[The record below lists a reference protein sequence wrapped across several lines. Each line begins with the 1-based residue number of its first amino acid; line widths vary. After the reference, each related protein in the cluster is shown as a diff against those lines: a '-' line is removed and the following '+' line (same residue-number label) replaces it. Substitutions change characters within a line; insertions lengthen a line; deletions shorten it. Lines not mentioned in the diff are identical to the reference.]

1 MEAQSENNTERRMA
15 VDIAR
20 VLAAAAVVWIHVV
33 DCDASRTYLA
43 LCRFA
48 VPFFTCV
55 AVYFVLQKAT
65 TTRNTSFSNYCAQ
78 RAVRLYVPFLIWALF
93 YLAVRMTKHA
103 VAGVG
108 SPITLSPA
116 VLLNGTAHHLWFLPF
131 ICLVSIIVFAMG
143 RLLIGA
149 SHTQL
154 RWLSGTLFVAG
165 TAIAFGPDP
174 VDIRAEEAPITYFAD
189 HALDTLPSVF
199 FGAAVFCLGPLRS
212 SPFWLRAS
220 LLATA
225 VLCAVWEF
233 WDSGLMVGPH
243 VAGASLLLMSITQPN
258 RAWMTPVAQWANL
271 AFVVYL
277 VHVVFVEGLDVIEQ
291 RFGGVDSL
299 SADVSVWALAL
310 VASALTA
317 KFLSRMRSFRWVFP
331 Q

>member
-1 MEAQSENNTERRMA
+1 MEVQSDNGTERRMA

-65 TTRNTSFSNYCAQ
+65 STREASFGNYCMQ
-78 RAVRLYVPFLIWALF
+78 RAVRLYVPFLLWALF
-93 YLAVRMTKHA
+93 YLGVRMTKHA
-103 VAGVG
+103 VAGAG

-131 ICLVSIIVFAMG
+131 ICLVSIVMFALG
-143 RLLIGA
+143 RLLIG
-149 SHTQL
+149 TTRRQR
-154 RWLSGTLFVAG
+154 RWLAGTLLVAG
-165 TAIAFGPDP
+165 AAVAFGPDP

-199 FGAAVFCLGPLRS
+199 FGAAAFCLGPLMT
-212 SPFWLRAS
+212 SPLWVRVS
-220 LLATA
+220 LLASTLLC
-225 VLCAVWEF
+225 VLWEF
-233 WDSGLMVGPH
+233 FNGGSMVGPH
-243 VAGASLLLMSITQPN
+243 IAGASLLLMSITQPN
-258 RAWMTPVAQWANL
+258 RRWMPPVAQWANL

-317 KFLSRMRSFRWVFP
+317 KLLSRVRSFRWAFP